1 MKTLIIPDIHN
12 KWQRAQLIM
21 DENPADARV
30 FLADIYDDFN
40 DTLDDIR
47 STAVW
52 HKTALADPKNLFLLG
67 NHDMGY
73 AFPAQDLPCSGWTH
87 SKLIEI
93 QKIISDEDWAKCRFF
108 TWVDGWLLSHAGL
121 CNGAMGNDISL
132 LPANADAALEQARM
146 IHGKHWLTGAGQARG
161 GSRPYGGLTWCD
173 FNDEFSPFPG
183 VRQIF
188 GHTPGRSPR
197 QVADN
202 WCLDTNLNHAAFLDG
217 GSLEIFAV

>member
-12 KWQRAQLIM
+12 KWGRAQDIM
-21 DENPADARV
+21 DNYPADARV
-30 FLADIYDDFN
+30 FLGDIYDDFD
-40 DTLDDIR
+40 DTPEYIR
-47 STAVW
+47 QTAVW
-52 HKTALADPKNLFLLG
+52 HKAALADPKNLFLFG

-73 AFPAQDLPCSGWTH
+73 AFPAYDLVCSGWEQ
-87 SKLIEI
+87 KKKEVI
-93 QKIISDEDWAKCRFF
+93 QGIISDEEWSRSRFY

-121 CNGAMGNDISL
+121 CIGALRSIDELEGN
-132 LPANADAALEQARM
+132 ARGALEQARN
-146 IHGKHWLTGAGQARG
+146 IFGKHWMTSAGQARG

-173 FNDEFSPFPG
+173 FNDEFTPFPG

-197 QVADN
+197 SVDDN
-202 WCLDTNLNHAAFLDG
+202 WCLDTNLAHAAFLEE